1 MILEVAILNIK
12 EGAEIDFEND
22 FKNASKFIS
31 AIKGYLNH
39 SLSKCIEQKN
49 KYLLLVNWDTLND
62 HTIGFRQSNNTSN
75 GNVYCIPITT
85 LFQLWNT
92 MIPYI
97 RTPKLH
103 LNEKII
109 LQPTTFVQF

>member
-62 HTIGFRQSNNTSN
+62 HTIGFRQSKEYLEWKRLLHPYYDPFPIVEHYDTIYKNT
-75 GNVYCIPITT
+75 
-85 LFQLWNT
+85 
-92 MIPYI
+92 
-97 RTPKLH
+97 
-103 LNEKII
+103 
-109 LQPTTFVQF
+109 

>member
-31 AIKGYLNH
+31 AIKGYINH

-62 HTIGFRQSNNTSN
+62 HTIGFRQSKEYLEWKRLLHPYYDPFPIVEHYDTIYKNT
-75 GNVYCIPITT
+75 
-85 LFQLWNT
+85 
-92 MIPYI
+92 
-97 RTPKLH
+97 
-103 LNEKII
+103 
-109 LQPTTFVQF
+109 

>member
-31 AIKGYLNH
+31 AIKGYINH

-62 HTIGFRQSNNTSN
+62 HTIGFRQSKE
-75 GNVYCIPITT
+75 YLEWKRLLHPYYDPFPIVEHYDTIYKHT
-85 LFQLWNT
+85 
-92 MIPYI
+92 
-97 RTPKLH
+97 
-103 LNEKII
+103 
-109 LQPTTFVQF
+109 

>member
-31 AIKGYLNH
+31 AIKGYINH

-62 HTIGFRQSNNTSN
+62 HTIGFRQSIEYLEWKRLLHPYYDPFPIVEHYDTIYKNT
-75 GNVYCIPITT
+75 
-85 LFQLWNT
+85 
-92 MIPYI
+92 
-97 RTPKLH
+97 
-103 LNEKII
+103 
-109 LQPTTFVQF
+109 

>member
-62 HTIGFRQSNNTSN
+62 HTIGFRQSNEYLEWKRLLHPYYDPFPIVGHYDTIYKNT
-75 GNVYCIPITT
+75 
-85 LFQLWNT
+85 
-92 MIPYI
+92 
-97 RTPKLH
+97 
-103 LNEKII
+103 
-109 LQPTTFVQF
+109 

>member
-62 HTIGFRQSNNTSN
+62 HTIGFRQSNEYLEWKRLLHPYYDPFPIVEHYDTIYKNT
-75 GNVYCIPITT
+75 
-85 LFQLWNT
+85 
-92 MIPYI
+92 
-97 RTPKLH
+97 
-103 LNEKII
+103 
-109 LQPTTFVQF
+109 

>member
-62 HTIGFRQSNNTSN
+62 YTIGFRQSNEYLEWKRLLHPYYDPFPIVEHYDTIYKNT
-75 GNVYCIPITT
+75 
-85 LFQLWNT
+85 
-92 MIPYI
+92 
-97 RTPKLH
+97 
-103 LNEKII
+103 
-109 LQPTTFVQF
+109 

>member
-62 HTIGFRQSNNTSN
+62 HTLGFRQSKEYLEWKRLLHPYYDPFPIVEHYDTIYKNT
-75 GNVYCIPITT
+75 
-85 LFQLWNT
+85 
-92 MIPYI
+92 
-97 RTPKLH
+97 
-103 LNEKII
+103 
-109 LQPTTFVQF
+109 

>member
-62 HTIGFRQSNNTSN
+62 HTIGFRQSNEYLEWKRLLHTYYDPFPIVEHYDTIYKNT
-75 GNVYCIPITT
+75 
-85 LFQLWNT
+85 
-92 MIPYI
+92 
-97 RTPKLH
+97 
-103 LNEKII
+103 
-109 LQPTTFVQF
+109 

>member
-31 AIKGYLNH
+31 AIKGYINH

-62 HTIGFRQSNNTSN
+62 HTIGFRQSNEYLEWKRLLHPYYDPFPIVEHYDTIYKNT
-75 GNVYCIPITT
+75 
-85 LFQLWNT
+85 
-92 MIPYI
+92 
-97 RTPKLH
+97 
-103 LNEKII
+103 
-109 LQPTTFVQF
+109 